1 MATVHASVNFD
12 PSADSEALYAA
23 MKGLGTDEKVI
34 IDILSHRSLEQRQ
47 RIAKTFQAMY
57 GQNLLEQ
64 LHKEL
69 SGYFRLAVTYSFFD
83 KAHINARALYR
94 AMKGAGTDEKILI
107 EVLCSS
113 TNEEIRELKAAYD
126 DAFYF
131 SEQSAKIFKIY
142 LLNATNVARRS
153 LEQDVIDDV
162 SGDFER
168 VLVAILQAKRRQTF
182 DKDDVVRDC
191 ETLYKSGEG
200 RLGTDEAQFTR
211 VFVTCP
217 WEELVAIAAVYLEA
231 VGNDLFTAVEKE
243 TSGDYR
249 DALLT
254 LLKTALNRDRFYA
267 EVLYRSMKGAGTHD
281 EDLVRM
287 IMAHCNTDLAR
298 IKEEFFQMYDKQL
311 EDMVKDDTSGDQ
323 RRFLLAMLGVQ
334 DYSKY

>member
-12 PSADSEALYAA
+12 PSVDSEALYTA
-23 MKGLGTDEKVI
+23 MKGLGTDEKAI

-47 RIAKTFQAMY
+47 QIAKTFQAMY
-57 GQNLLEQ
+57 GQNLLDQ

-83 KAHINARALYR
+83 KAHVNARALYR

-126 DAFYF
+126 DVLRA
-131 SEQSAKIFKIY
+131 EHQN
-142 LLNATNVARRS
+142 LARRS
-153 LEQDVIDDV
+153 LEQDVINDV

-182 DKDDVVRDC
+182 DKEDVVRDC

-200 RLGTDEAQFTR
+200 KLGTDEAQFTR
-211 VFVTCP
+211 IFVTCP

-231 VGNDLFTAVEKE
+231 VGSDLFTAIEKE

-254 LLKTALNRDRFYA
+254 VLKTALNRERFYA
-267 EVLYRSMKGAGTHD
+267 EVLYKSMKGLGTHD

-298 IKEEFFQMYDKQL
+298 IKEEFLQMYDMQL